1 MLPMLMLA
9 LQGGATA
16 LNMGASL
23 YNSNMN
29 AKAIMREAESEAEQI
44 LENGRQVV
52 QAQRSISSGAGFI
65 NTSETSTYQLMLDT
79 ELEARRQAERIRHL
93 ARKQAK
99 ATKKGGLMS
108 AFGSLLSG
116 ASSIGSNF
124 K

>member
-29 AKAIMREAESEAEQI
+29 AKAIMRQAESEAEQI

-65 NTSETSTYQLMLDT
+65 NTNETSTYQLMLDT
-79 ELEARRQAERIRHL
+79 ETEAKRQAERIRYL
-93 ARKQAK
+93 ARKEAK
-99 ATKKGGLMS
+99 AMKKGGLLN